1 MLDGLID
8 DLGDGRTAGFPS
20 TAQFAFLIIGPL
32 LIVALL
38 MVGLPT
44 VRWVGRLR
52 VLAEACTVSPAV
64 LFMGYTLAA
73 NVLPRQ
79 AEAARANLAMVLA
92 IGLIDLVA
100 LTVCALVLVE
110 SRTTPR
116 LMMMLSFLFLLV
128 GDILLGLDYWTTV
141 SIPQGMFLLPWL
153 GSALF
158 FALAALHAR
167 PATVRNRTV
176 RPLVRSMVVYT
187 PVLIAYLIGFYQLVW
202 GDAVRAR
209 DDGPRRHRHPGQRQP
224 RGDLRG
230 ERPPDP
236 VPPDQPADPGR
247 ERAPVPPGA
256 RRAGRGRRRRRR
268 GRHGAQHQRPHHR
281 PARLA
286 AGAARRPLHLRVRPS
301 RRPRRRA
308 RRLRRR
314 HRRGRRQPDHAP
326 GPQDRRHLRAGG
338 GRGRQL
344 HRGDGHERPGHLGAR
359 PHAPA
364 APGGPAAGGRAAVP
378 RRLRGGAHRDP
389 AGDDRAVT
397 SSRSTPR
404 SARCWACPPTRS
416 RAAT

>member
-1 MLDGLID
+1 MALMGLGVVWCYRAAVRLKQPQWRFLGAVAAVWTVTMLDGLVD

-38 MVGLPT
+38 TVGLPT

-141 SIPQGMFLLPWL
+141 TISQRLFLLPWL

-187 PVLIAYLIGFYQLVW
+187 PVLVAYLIGLLPARV
-202 GDAVRAR
+202 GHAVRAG
-209 DDGPRRHRHPGQRQP
+209 DGGPRAS
-224 RGDLRG
+224 
-230 ERPPDP
+230 
-236 VPPDQPADPGR
+236 PA
-247 ERAPVPPGA
+247 
-256 RRAGRGRRRRRR
+256 
-268 GRHGAQHQRPHHR
+268 
-281 PARLA
+281 
-286 AGAARRPLHLRVRPS
+286 S
-301 RRPRRRA
+301 S
-308 RRLRRR
+308 
-314 HRRGRRQPDHAP
+314 
-326 GPQDRRHLRAGG
+326 
-338 GRGRQL
+338 
-344 HRGDGHERPGHLGAR
+344 
-359 PHAPA
+359 PA
-364 APGGPAAGGRAAVP
+364 ATTWRSSWRTPA
-378 RRLRGGAHRDP
+378 
-389 AGDDRAVT
+389 
-397 SSRSTPR
+397 
-404 SARCWACPPTRS
+404 
-416 RAAT
+416 